1 MSSQSWEQLI
11 NPVAVADGTALASS
25 TTLTDVSMAPQ
36 TTIPANYLQPG
47 SMLRVTA
54 RAKFSN
60 TSTPTLLLGL
70 YYGGVAGTKLC
81 AIGATTTTTGATNWP
96 IQIEALINVRT
107 IGSSGTCYA
116 TGFVDLGTSLTAV
129 TRIPMDASAVAA
141 ATIDTTTAK
150 TLTLGAQWGTNN
162 ASNTLTVVQWA
173 VESLN

>member
-11 NPVAVADGTALASS
+11 NPVAVADGTAYNTS
-25 TTLTDVSMAPQ
+25 TSLTDVNP
-36 TTIPANYLQPG
+36 TPNTVIPANYLQPG

-60 TSTPTLLLGL
+60 TSTPTLLLGI

-96 IQIEALINVRT
+96 IQVEALINVRT

-116 TGFVDLGTSLTAV
+116 TGFVNLGTSLTAV
-129 TRIPMDASAVAA
+129 TRIPMDASAVAT
-141 ATIDTTTAK
+141 ATIDTTAAK
-150 TLTLGAQWGTNN
+150 ALTLGAQWGTSSG
-162 ASNTLTVVQWA
+162 SNTLTVVQWA